1 LPHLCLFHIEHIG
14 RPEFECILPEHPGLK
29 TYLLTA
35 IEIFYGLQISEG
47 TANTDSHNSA
57 RTADP
62 DLHE

>member
-1 LPHLCLFHIEHIG
+1 LPHLRLFHIEHIG

-35 IEIFYGLQISEG
+35 IEIFHGLQISEG
-47 TANTDSHNSA
+47 TVKADSHNSA
-57 RTADP
+57 KTRDP